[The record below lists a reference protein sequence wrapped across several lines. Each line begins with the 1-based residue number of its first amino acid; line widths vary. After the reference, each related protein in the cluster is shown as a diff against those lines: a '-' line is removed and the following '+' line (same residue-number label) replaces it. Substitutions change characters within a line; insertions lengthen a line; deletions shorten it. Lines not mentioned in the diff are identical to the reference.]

1 MTKLLIIDDHAIV
14 RTGVRR
20 LLAASPDIE
29 CLEAKTGE
37 EALALVASEPIKLA
51 VLDLNLPGLGG
62 VELIRC
68 LVRKRPQLLVL
79 VFSTHAEQIYVDRSL
94 EAGALGYVSKNADP
108 EELARGVHAL
118 LRGRTYIETDLTE
131 EFESGEAPSDAY
143 LRPLTGREL
152 EVMRLLARGRSLNQI
167 SAALGV
173 AYKTVANTCTHI
185 KEKLGVTHTA
195 DLIRISVDRGLV

>member
-1 MTKLLIIDDHAIV
+1 MTRLLIVDDHAIV

-20 LLAASPDIE
+20 LLAASTDIE
-29 CLEAKTGE
+29 CLDANTGE
-37 EALALVASEPIKLA
+37 EAIALVAGEPIQLA
-51 VLDLNLPGLGG
+51 VVDLNLPGLGG

-68 LVRKRPQLLVL
+68 LVRERPALRVL
-79 VFSTHAEQIYVDRSL
+79 VFTTHTEQIYVARAL
-94 EAGALGYVSKNADP
+94 EAGASGYVSKNAAP
-108 EELARGVHAL
+108 EELARAIHAL
-118 LRGRTYIETDLTE
+118 LRGRTYIEANLAE
-131 EFESGEAPSDAY
+131 ELESGEGPSEAY
-143 LRPLTGREL
+143 LRPLTSREL
-152 EVMRLLARGRSLNQI
+152 EIMRLLARGRSLTQI